1 MSRTPRQHLL
11 LVAAAVVFA
20 ITYFLETSI
29 LGPRR
34 LAMQGYMAALP
45 RALVHA
51 ASYNSARAAGERP
64 RFIPG
69 EQRLD
74 ISDLPSR
81 AAALSLGGLRGFF
94 AIYLWMQAENQ
105 KNLRIHD
112 DLLDTYYRIASL
124 QPDYPATWSFHA
136 WNLAY
141 NLSVQWST
149 PERRYE
155 WVRHGINFLAEGIRR
170 NPDSVELL
178 EKMGQIYYWKIGNN
192 NNADDRAYFSAQV
205 VKDDGASPL
214 LLAYE
219 WYDRARRIQDEA
231 GVPHPMFS
239 RKILH
244 GQACHAMHAY
254 AKEVTRQALN
264 RLRLAAE
271 MQKAGPPD
279 ETAEAEAA
287 HRKAIAEEF
296 KAGRAALDKAL
307 GLWKTAGDEWESQ
320 KGRFPNDYN
329 ANIFGQGAYKA
340 GQLLER
346 FAEHMTVESL
356 QKDPRS
362 FLIRVKSAQGL
373 DLLVKPFTYQEATSP
388 SITL

>member
-1 MSRTPRQHLL
+1 MNRSLRQPLP
-11 LVAAAVVFA
+11 LVAAAVVFCG
-20 ITYFLETSI
+20 TYFLETHV
-29 LGPRR
+29 LEPKR
-34 LAMQGYMAALP
+34 LAMQGYTAALP

-51 ASYNSARAAGERP
+51 ASYNSARSAGQRP

-94 AIYLWMQAENQ
+94 AIYLWIEAEDQ

-112 DLLDTYYRIASL
+112 DLLDTYHRIASL

-155 WVRHGINFLAEGIRR
+155 WVRHGIEFLAEGIRR
-170 NPDSVELL
+170 NPTNVELL

-192 NNADDRAYFSAQV
+192 NNYDDRAYFSEQV

-214 LLAYE
+214 LLAYQ

-231 GVPHPMFS
+231 GVPHPMFA

-254 AKEVTRQALN
+254 AKEVTREALLH
-264 RLRLAAE
+264 LRAAAE
-271 MQKAGPPD
+271 MAVAGPTDATP
-279 ETAEAEAA
+279 EAQAEHSQAVAEA
-287 HRKAIAEEF
+287 F
-296 KAGRAALDKAL
+296 QAGRTTLDKAL
-307 GLWKTAGDEWESQ
+307 RLWKTAGDEWESQ
-320 KGRFPNDYN
+320 KGRFPDDEN
-329 ANIFGQGAYKA
+329 ANLFGQGAYKA

-346 FAEHMTVESL
+346 FSEHMTAESL
-356 QKDPRS
+356 QADPRS
-362 FLIRVKSAQGL
+362 MLIRVKSAQGL

-388 SITL
+388 STTL

>member
-1 MSRTPRQHLL
+1 MNRSPWQRLL
-11 LVAAAVVFA
+11 LVAAAVVFGG
-20 ITYFLETSI
+20 TYLLEARV

-34 LAMQGYMAALP
+34 LAMQGYRSALP

-51 ASYNSARAAGERP
+51 ASYNSARSAGQRP

-69 EQRLD
+69 EERLD

-94 AIYLWMQAENQ
+94 AIYLWMEAEDQ

-112 DLLDTYYRIASL
+112 DLLDMYHRIASL
-124 QPDYPATWSFHA
+124 QPDYPATWSFHS

-155 WVRHGINFLAEGIRR
+155 WVRYGIEFLAEGIRR
-170 NPDSVELL
+170 NPTNVELL

-192 NNADDRAYFSAQV
+192 NNYGDRAYFSEQV

-214 LLAYE
+214 LVAYQ

-231 GVPHPMFS
+231 GVPHPMFA

-254 AKEVTRQALN
+254 AKEVTGEALQH
-264 RLRLAAE
+264 LRAAAE
-271 MQKAGPPD
+271 MTSGGPLE
-279 ETAEAEAA
+279 ETPEARAE
-287 HRKAIAEEF
+287 HTKAIANAF
-296 KAGRAALDKAL
+296 QAGRTTLDKAL
-307 GLWKTAGDEWESQ
+307 GLWETAGDEWESQ
-320 KGRFPNDYN
+320 KGRFPDDHN
-329 ANIFGQGAYKA
+329 ANLFGQGAYKA

-346 FAEHMTVESL
+346 FSEHMTAESL
-356 QKDPRS
+356 QADPQS
-362 FLIRVKSAQGL
+362 FLVRVESAQGL

-388 SITL
+388 STTL